1 MEDNINRDHIYS
13 IMDWVEAEQ
22 EEKNKQH
29 KIAKLSAEKV
39 ELKMDADLKKYTAL
53 NEMYGMIILSNE
65 DHIPS
70 RGRRVCH
77 EAFAM
82 VYMCF
87 KLGYIN
93 ENSKKEYEDYLNSK
107 LHKFILCEQE

>member
-1 MEDNINRDHIYS
+1 MGDNINRDHIYS

-29 KIAKLSAEKV
+29 KIAKLSAEKI
-39 ELKMDADLKKYTAL
+39 EIKLNADLKKYTTL
-53 NEMYGMIILSNE
+53 NEMYAMIILSNE

-77 EAFAM
+77 EAFAL
-82 VYMCF
+82 VHLCH
-87 KLGYIN
+87 KLGYIDD
-93 ENSKKEYEDYLNSK
+93 NSKKEYEDFLNTK
-107 LHKFILCEQE
+107 LHKFILSKEE